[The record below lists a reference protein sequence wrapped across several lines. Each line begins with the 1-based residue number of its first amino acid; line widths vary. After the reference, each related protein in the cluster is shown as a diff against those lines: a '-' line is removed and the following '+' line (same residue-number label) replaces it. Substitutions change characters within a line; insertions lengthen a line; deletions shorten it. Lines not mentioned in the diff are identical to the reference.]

1 MATFTAY
8 IEYDEGTK
16 LYVGVVPGV
25 PGAHTQA
32 ASLDELNQNLKEV
45 LKLCLEENNELREHL
60 PRFVGVQ
67 QIEVA

>member
-8 IEYDEGTK
+8 IEFDEESK
-16 LYVGVVPGV
+16 LYVGGVPGV

-32 ASLDELNQNLKEV
+32 ASLDELNQNLKE
-45 LKLCLEENNELREHL
+45 LLALCLEEDEGLREHL

-67 QIEVA
+67 QIDVA